1 MDEDDD
7 TDIEVA
13 EEVVAIE
20 PIPWHNSD
28 TAAAA
33 FMFAAS
39 ISEAASVHFRHL
51 ATLAMGQAVHEW
63 HETDREELVDE
74 TIADISRLAETKES
88 DG

>member
-1 MDEDDD
+1 MDEDDERE
-7 TDIEVA
+7 TEVI

-20 PIPWHNSD
+20 PVPWHNSD

-33 FMFAAS
+33 FMFAAQMA
-39 ISEAASVHFRHL
+39 EATSVHFRNL
-51 ATLAMGQAVHEW
+51 AMLAMGQSVHEW
-63 HETDREELVDE
+63 HTEDREEFVDE